1 MYIIIIIH
9 VYNFI
14 YTTFYSPE
22 EPKPVDALFGKSKFL
37 LLRCNFS
44 HSLEMLNQAVA
55 SYPGFLPS
63 LMEKMK
69 VLLALQDW
77 EQAVDTARR

>member
-1 MYIIIIIH
+1 MYMYI
-9 VYNFI
+9 VS
-14 YTTFYSPE
+14 YTQYFSTFYSPE

-55 SYPGFLPS
+55 SFPGFLPS

-69 VLLALQDW
+69 ILLALQDW